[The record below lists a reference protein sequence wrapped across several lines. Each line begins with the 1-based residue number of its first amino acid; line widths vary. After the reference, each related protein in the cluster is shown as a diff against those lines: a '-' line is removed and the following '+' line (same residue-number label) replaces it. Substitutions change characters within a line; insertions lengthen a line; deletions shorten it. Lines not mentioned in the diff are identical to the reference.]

1 MHQGLPCVLCH
12 NQILAADGVEVT
24 MAAELTLP
32 RTAAWVWHGEPRSIF
47 GLDAVV
53 VRCASGTSG
62 TARSGFSYA
71 DNFRSWT
78 LSRGPMVIPWSWF
91 GPPHSAHGVES
102 ADALAAIAPGQH
114 VYVVE
119 VGPGTP
125 PDQVT
130 AFAARLRQREPIAA
144 IGFSTWPTRAEA
156 EQAAVPWDAC
166 VDAFDFGLPQVCTP
180 AQRQL
185 LVRDN
190 SPVVEDMAG
199 KPIHVTVFPD
209 ADPDWAE
216 SARVGIDDHTGA
228 SAFSIEQSSFGT
240 WRRQL
245 GALGEGR
252 PELPPPPATPAP
264 LVTPDAEPA
273 AGPTP
278 PSQETL
284 TPVHFDEPGELALLA
299 NRILAVV
306 QTRLDN
312 GGRLTD
318 DDLVTEIEAVL
329 RDHR

>member
-1 MHQGLPCVLCH
+1 
-12 NQILAADGVEVT
+12 
-24 MAAELTLP
+24 MAARLTLP

-47 GLDAVV
+47 GLDAVF

-62 TARSGFSYA
+62 AARSGYSYA
-71 DNFRSWT
+71 DNFRAW
-78 LSRGPMVIPWSWF
+78 LRARGPAVIPWSWF
-91 GPPHSAHGVES
+91 GPPHSTDGLAS
-102 ADALAAIAPGQH
+102 ADALAAIAPGQR

-119 VGPGTP
+119 VGPETP
-125 PDQVT
+125 PAQVA

-144 IGFSTWPTRAEA
+144 LGFSTWPTRAEA

-166 VDAFDFGLPQVCTP
+166 VEAFDFGLPQVCTP

-185 LVRDN
+185 LLRDD

-199 KPIHVTVFPD
+199 KPIHVAVFPD
-209 ADPDWAE
+209 ADPLWVD
-216 SARVGIDDHTGA
+216 SARLGVSEHAGA
-228 SAFSIEQSSFGT
+228 SAFSVDQSSFSA

-252 PELPPPPATPAP
+252 QELPPPVAP
-264 LVTPDAEPA
+264 PEPSPELQA
-273 AGPTP
+273 H
-278 PSQETL
+278 ETL

-306 QTRLDN
+306 QARLDN

-318 DDLVTEIEAVL
+318 DELVTDIENVL
-329 RDHR
+329 RDNTG

>member
-1 MHQGLPCVLCH
+1 
-12 NQILAADGVEVT
+12 VEVM
-24 MAAELTLP
+24 MAAEFALP

-47 GLDAVV
+47 GLDAVF

-62 TARSGFSYA
+62 TASSGFSYA
-71 DNFRSWT
+71 DNFRSWMVA
-78 LSRGPMVIPWSWF
+78 RGPAVIPWSWF
-91 GPPHSAHGVES
+91 GPPHSANGVDS
-102 ADALAAIAPGQH
+102 AEALASIAPGQQ

-125 PDQVT
+125 PEQVA
-130 AFAARLRQREPIAA
+130 AFAARLRQREPVAA

-185 LVRDN
+185 LVRDD
-190 SPVVEDMAG
+190 SPVVADMAG
-199 KPIHVTVFPD
+199 KPIHVAVFPD
-209 ADPDWAE
+209 ADPNWAE
-216 SARVGIDDHTGA
+216 SARVGIDEHAGA
-228 SAFSIEQSSFGT
+228 SAFSVEQSSFTT

-252 PELPPPPATPAP
+252 PELPPPPAPPPEPEPVVRAPAVAP
-264 LVTPDAEPA
+264 
-273 AGPTP
+273 
-278 PSQETL
+278 QETL

-306 QTRLDN
+306 QARLDN

-318 DDLVTEIEAVL
+318 DELVTDIENVL
-329 RDHR
+329 RDNR

>member
-1 MHQGLPCVLCH
+1 
-12 NQILAADGVEVT
+12 VEVM
-24 MAAELTLP
+24 MAAEFALP

-47 GLDAVV
+47 GLDAVF

-62 TARSGFSYA
+62 TASSGFSYA
-71 DNFRSWT
+71 DNFRAWT
-78 LSRGPMVIPWSWF
+78 LARCPSVIPWSWF
-91 GPPHSAHGVES
+91 GPPHSANGVDS
-102 ADALAAIAPGQH
+102 AEALASIAPGQQ

-125 PDQVT
+125 PDQVA

-185 LVRDN
+185 LVRDD
-190 SPVVEDMAG
+190 SPVVVDMAG
-199 KPIHVTVFPD
+199 KPIHVAVFPD
-209 ADPDWAE
+209 ADPNWAE
-216 SARVGIDDHTGA
+216 SARVGIDDHAGA
-228 SAFSIEQSSFGT
+228 SAFSVEQSSFAT

-252 PELPPPPATPAP
+252 PELPPPPTPAP
-264 LVTPDAEPA
+264 EPEPVLRSPVA
-273 AGPTP
+273 AP
-278 PSQETL
+278 QETL

-306 QTRLDN
+306 QARLDN

-318 DDLVTEIEAVL
+318 DELVTDIEDVL
-329 RDHR
+329 RDNR

>member
-1 MHQGLPCVLCH
+1 
-12 NQILAADGVEVT
+12 VEVM
-24 MAAELTLP
+24 MAAEFALP

-47 GLDAVV
+47 GLDAVF

-62 TARSGFSYA
+62 TASSGFSYA
-71 DNFRSWT
+71 DNFRAWM
-78 LSRGPMVIPWSWF
+78 LARGPAVIPWSWF
-91 GPPHSAHGVES
+91 GPPHSANGVDS
-102 ADALAAIAPGQH
+102 AEFLASIAPGQQ

-125 PDQVT
+125 PDQVA
-130 AFAARLRQREPIAA
+130 AFAARLRQREPVAA

-185 LVRDN
+185 LVRDD
-190 SPVVEDMAG
+190 SPVVVDMAG
-199 KPIHVTVFPD
+199 KPIHVAVFPD
-209 ADPDWAE
+209 ADPNWAE
-216 SARVGIDDHTGA
+216 SARVGIDDHAGA
-228 SAFSIEQSSFGT
+228 SAFSVEQSSFAT

-252 PELPPPPATPAP
+252 PELPPPPAPPPDPEPVVRAP
-264 LVTPDAEPA
+264 VA
-273 AGPTP
+273 AP
-278 PSQETL
+278 QETL

-306 QTRLDN
+306 QARLDN

-318 DDLVTEIEAVL
+318 DELVSDIENVL

>member
-1 MHQGLPCVLCH
+1 
-12 NQILAADGVEVT
+12 
-24 MAAELTLP
+24 MAARLTLP

-47 GLDAVV
+47 GLDAVF

-62 TARSGFSYA
+62 TAPSGFSYA
-71 DNFRSWT
+71 NNFRAW
-78 LSRGPMVIPWSWF
+78 LRARGPSVIPWSWF
-91 GPPHSAHGVES
+91 GPPHGSDGPAS
-102 ADALAAIAPGQH
+102 ADALAAIAPGQR

-119 VGPGTP
+119 VGSETP
-125 PDQVT
+125 PAQVA

-144 IGFSTWPTRAEA
+144 LGFSTWPTRAEA

-166 VDAFDFGLPQVCTP
+166 VEAFDFGLPQVCTP

-185 LVRDN
+185 LLRDD

-199 KPIHVTVFPD
+199 KPIHVATFPD
-209 ADPDWAE
+209 ADPRWVD
-216 SARVGIDDHTGA
+216 SARLGVAEHAGA
-228 SAFSIEQSSFGT
+228 SAFSVDQSSFSA

-252 PELPPPPATPAP
+252 QELPAAAAPPEPPAAPPEAPAP
-264 LVTPDAEPA
+264 LALPVARAPVPEPH
-273 AGPTP
+273 
-278 PSQETL
+278 ETL

-306 QTRLDN
+306 QARLDA

-318 DDLVTEIEAVL
+318 DELVTQIEDVL
-329 RDHR
+329 RDSAAGGRP

>member
-1 MHQGLPCVLCH
+1 
-12 NQILAADGVEVT
+12 VEVM
-24 MAAELTLP
+24 MAAEFALP

-47 GLDAVV
+47 GLDAVF

-62 TARSGFSYA
+62 TASSGFSYA
-71 DNFRSWT
+71 DNFRAWM
-78 LSRGPMVIPWSWF
+78 LARGPAVIPWSWF
-91 GPPHSAHGVES
+91 GPPHSANGVDS
-102 ADALAAIAPGQH
+102 AEFLASIAPGQQ

-119 VGPGTP
+119 VGSGTP
-125 PDQVT
+125 PDQVA

-185 LVRDN
+185 LVRDD
-190 SPVVEDMAG
+190 SPVVVDMAG
-199 KPIHVTVFPD
+199 KPIHVAVFPD
-209 ADPDWAE
+209 ADPNWAE
-216 SARVGIDDHTGA
+216 SARVGIDDHAGA
-228 SAFSIEQSSFGT
+228 SAFSVEQSSFAT

-252 PELPPPPATPAP
+252 PELPPPPAPPPDPEPVVRAP
-264 LVTPDAEPA
+264 VA
-273 AGPTP
+273 AP
-278 PSQETL
+278 QETL

-306 QTRLDN
+306 QARLDN

-318 DDLVTEIEAVL
+318 DELVSDIENVL

>member
-1 MHQGLPCVLCH
+1 
-12 NQILAADGVEVT
+12 VEVM
-24 MAAELTLP
+24 MAAEFALP

-47 GLDAVV
+47 GLDAVF
-53 VRCASGTSG
+53 VRCASGASG
-62 TARSGFSYA
+62 TASSGFSYA
-71 DNFRSWT
+71 DNFRAWM
-78 LSRGPMVIPWSWF
+78 LARGPAVIPWSWF
-91 GPPHSAHGVES
+91 GPPHSANGVDS
-102 ADALAAIAPGQH
+102 AEFLASIAPGQQ

-125 PDQVT
+125 PDQVA

-185 LVRDN
+185 LVRDD
-190 SPVVEDMAG
+190 SPVVVDMAG
-199 KPIHVTVFPD
+199 KPIHVAVFPD
-209 ADPDWAE
+209 ADPNWAE
-216 SARVGIDDHTGA
+216 SARVGIDDHAGA
-228 SAFSIEQSSFGT
+228 SAFSVEQSSFAT

-252 PELPPPPATPAP
+252 PELPPPPAPPPDPEPVVRAP
-264 LVTPDAEPA
+264 VA
-273 AGPTP
+273 AP
-278 PSQETL
+278 QETL

-306 QTRLDN
+306 QARLDN

-318 DDLVTEIEAVL
+318 DELVSDIENVL